1 MEVECWGGRTQ
12 RHPILPGSRL
22 PGTKQTHMWVR
33 GQEVAAKE
41 CQAGLCQCGAKQ
53 ALSHSFPN
61 PSYPASLSPPD
72 LPVSPKPQLTLR
84 CPTGAAV
91 NLTLV
96 TPEKAI
102 KLAANDFFRH
112 QLSKDG

>member
-1 MEVECWGGRTQ
+1 
-12 RHPILPGSRL
+12 
-22 PGTKQTHMWVR
+22 MWSKV
-33 GQEVAAKE
+33 
-41 CQAGLCQCGAKQ
+41 
-53 ALSHSFPN
+53 LSHSLPN
-61 PSYPASLSPPD
+61 LSYPANLSPPD
-72 LPVSPKPQLTLR
+72 LLESPKPQLTLR

>member
-1 MEVECWGGRTQ
+1 MEAHPLDWEGRLEEDALPPPPLGTNVGERAAGAAKARGGGGRALPTERQ
-12 RHPILPGSRL
+12 VPAKSLPAPATDPSARH
-22 PGTKQTHMWVR
+22 
-33 GQEVAAKE
+33 A
-41 CQAGLCQCGAKQ
+41 
-53 ALSHSFPN
+53 
-61 PSYPASLSPPD
+61 
-72 LPVSPKPQLTLR
+72 
-84 CPTGAAV
+84 GAAV

>member
-1 MEVECWGGRTQ
+1 MVPLPAGR
-12 RHPILPGSRL
+12 PGLAESLP
-22 PGTKQTHMWVR
+22 
-33 GQEVAAKE
+33 
-41 CQAGLCQCGAKQ
+41 AGLPTCPC
-53 ALSHSFPN
+53 
-61 PSYPASLSPPD
+61 SP
-72 LPVSPKPQLTLR
+72 V

-102 KLAANDFFRH
+102 KLAANDFFRY

>member
-1 MEVECWGGRTQ
+1 MWSKVLSQG
-12 RHPILPGSRL
+12 LPN
-22 PGTKQTHMWVR
+22 Q
-33 GQEVAAKE
+33 
-41 CQAGLCQCGAKQ
+41 
-53 ALSHSFPN
+53 
-61 PSYPASLSPPD
+61 SYPASLSLPD

>member
-1 MEVECWGGRTQ
+1 MLGREDTAPPHPAWFPPAWHKTSPYVGERAGGCSQGVPGRA
-12 RHPILPGSRL
+12 LPVWS
-22 PGTKQTHMWVR
+22 KV
-33 GQEVAAKE
+33 
-41 CQAGLCQCGAKQ
+41 
-53 ALSHSFPN
+53 LSQSLPN

>member
-1 MEVECWGGRTQ
+1 MLGRA
-12 RHPILPGSRL
+12 LPARGKYL
-22 PGTKQTHMWVR
+22 PR
-33 GQEVAAKE
+33 ASPA
-41 CQAGLCQCGAKQ
+41 QATE
-53 ALSHSFPN
+53 SV
-61 PSYPASLSPPD
+61 YPPPD
-72 LPVSPKPQLTLR
+72 LPVFPRPHLTR
-84 CPTGAAV
+84 ICPTGAAV